1 MKITKKKIILAITNF
16 AATMIMLIAAL
27 AAVAAFGGL
36 FIGFYAWSAGL
47 GVLAV
52 VFGLGAVKI
61 VIAIDNYEYPIK

>member
-1 MKITKKKIILAITNF
+1 MKITKKQIALATTNF

-36 FIGFYAWSAGL
+36 FIGFYAWSVGL

-52 VFGLGAVKI
+52 VLGLAAVKM
-61 VIAIDNYEYPIK
+61 VIAIDNYEYPVK